1 MLDLLFVKLVHQSG
15 FMAAVAI
22 FSELSSCLSDF
33 LWNFT
38 FSVLHSW
45 EVSPKCTYCQ
55 KTMIQVR
62 FIKIWWRDMITFLT
76 ASLHIPFENLQVMYI
91 CVYIHYI
98 CYIIYAYIH
107 YLQIYIYY
115 IYICIQ
121 CWLKTELQINRK
133 TDYFFLQSWNLFS
146 KSFTKME
153 STSAYFFTTQKTVF
167 SQCIN
172 ICHINIFATTW
183 ASTALYPVPFFQP
196 R

>member
-1 MLDLLFVKLVHQSG
+1 MKWGIFFSDRIDL
-15 FMAAVAI
+15 
-22 FSELSSCLSDF
+22 
-33 LWNFT
+33 
-38 FSVLHSW
+38 
-45 EVSPKCTYCQ
+45 
-55 KTMIQVR
+55 
-62 FIKIWWRDMITFLT
+62 IKILLRERSNFSWSWMPDYNI
-76 ASLHIPFENLQVMYI
+76 SFENLQVMYI